1 MICSV
6 LDMLAV
12 NPEEGAILRNA
23 KLTTGFLSDGKNI
36 EECAQRRK
44 ENNAP
49 ISQGGREEDRGGN

>member
-1 MICSV
+1 
-6 LDMLAV
+6 
-12 NPEEGAILRNA
+12 
-23 KLTTGFLSDGKNI
+23 LTTGFLSDGKNI